1 MRSTCGSK
9 RGAPVLNSHSSRG
22 CAAQT
27 GQTKSNI
34 GRRLSIH
41 SFYRSEDSN
50 GWSNGHAC
58 LNCFTRTAGA
68 ESPWSLAKGNRIWN
82 FLDSRAAEKAR
93 SCLNSASYCVNLL
106 VQSPQKSEFP
116 HREVGRC
123 RKDPLSGLQS
133 MCKESKCD
141 CPGMAPELVGRV
153 LDAVDLVGS
162 RRVP

>member
-1 MRSTCGSK
+1 
-9 RGAPVLNSHSSRG
+9 
-22 CAAQT
+22 
-27 GQTKSNI
+27 
-34 GRRLSIH
+34 
-41 SFYRSEDSN
+41 
-50 GWSNGHAC
+50 

-93 SCLNSASYCVNLL
+93 PCLNSASYCVNLL

-141 CPGMAPELVGRV
+141 CPGSL
-153 LDAVDLVGS
+153 AVNVAFRLPFGYDSKVRPREIPGQS
-162 RRVP
+162 